1 MPALNKPHWIR
12 SKWPCNPEIT
22 KLKKL
27 LREKGLATVCEEA
40 ACPNLGECFAC
51 GTATFMVM
59 GDTCTRNCRFCNV
72 KHGKPKILDQ
82 NEPQMLAE
90 AVLHLKLK
98 YVVITS
104 VTRDDLKDGG
114 ASHFAACIKT
124 LRNAAPSVKVEILT
138 PDFRHCMENALEIL
152 SSNPPDVFNHNIETV
167 PNLYQKVRPS
177 ADYKTS
183 LLLLKEHRKLLP
195 NIPTKSGIMLGL
207 GEKQEEVLQVLK
219 DLREQKV
226 SIITLGQYLQPTRE
240 HLAVERYITPEEFQN
255 YKKLAKELGF
265 TSVFS
270 APLVR
275 SSYRAEN
282 HECFPEIP
290 G

>member
-1 MPALNKPHWIR
+1 MPILHKPNWIR

-51 GTATFMVM
+51 GTATFMIM

-72 KHGKPKILDQ
+72 KHGKPGALDQ

-90 AVLHLKLK
+90 AATHLKLK

-104 VTRDDLKDGG
+104 VTRDDLSDGG
-114 ASHFAACIKT
+114 ASHFAACIHT
-124 LRNAAPSVKVEILT
+124 LRKAAPNVKVEILT
-138 PDFRHCMENALEIL
+138 PDFRYCMDSALEIL
-152 SSNPPDVFNHNIETV
+152 SINPPDVFNHNIETV
-167 PNLYQKVRPS
+167 PNLYPKVRPS

-183 LLLLKEHRKLLP
+183 LLLLEKHKKLHP

-207 GEKQEEVLQVLK
+207 GETKEEVSQVLK
-219 DLREQKV
+219 DLRKKGV
-226 SIITLGQYLQPTRE
+226 SMLTLGQYLQPTRD

-255 YKKLAKELGF
+255 YKALALGLGF
-265 TSVFS
+265 TNVSS

-275 SSYRAEN
+275 SSYHAEN
-282 HECFPEIP
+282 Q
-290 G
+290 